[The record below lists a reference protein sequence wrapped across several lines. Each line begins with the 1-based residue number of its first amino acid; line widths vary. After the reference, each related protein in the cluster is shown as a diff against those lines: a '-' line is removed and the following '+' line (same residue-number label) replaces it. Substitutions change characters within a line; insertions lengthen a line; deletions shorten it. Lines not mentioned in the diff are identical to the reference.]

1 MKQSEKRSWKQ
12 PVSVLC
18 LSAFVF
24 LVLMALVHAADVR
37 QGAAATGDGWL
48 LGNYAILAAAVLA
61 LTSVLGFFFFYGKKW
76 KMESLF
82 VMAAAGFGILYLFV
96 LPPLSAPD
104 EVSHYISAYKLSN
117 QMLGKTATEEHG
129 LVYIREEDQWIEDIY
144 GELSV
149 DGASVEDG
157 SVQPDV
163 LGQTLTEETYRLIH
177 EKGWLGGEADG
188 NSNENVI
195 SNQWTVRTTPLA
207 YVPQAL
213 GMTLVR
219 LFGAG
224 SISLL
229 FMGRLMNLAFY
240 VAVTYLAMKR
250 LPFGKEV
257 LFGVALLPMTLHLTG
272 SMSYDTV
279 ILGLTF
285 YFTAVCLDLA
295 YEKEQVRVRDSL
307 TLAAVIFVLGPCKMV
322 YAAVMGLCLL
332 IPVRKFG
339 GWKRYLT
346 AAAVVLAAF
355 VVSMVLVNS
364 QTIVT
369 YATET
374 ETYVSWAEEAGYS
387 FAQLLGNPKL
397 VLRLF
402 YNTLVW
408 QAEHYH
414 MTMIGAWLGNVDV
427 VLEVPYLTVCWFT
440 ISLLLLTLRKPGEM
454 IQIRGGQRIWVWVTC
469 FGCAAAILFSML
481 LAWTP
486 VSSRIITGVQ
496 GRYFLPILPVFLM
509 SIKQDFVVLTR
520 NRDREILFLMCVVN
534 AYVLLRLFSIVSMR
548 IPG

>member
-24 LVLMALVHAADVR
+24 LVLMALVHAADVH

-509 SIKQDFVVLTR
+509 SIKQDFAVLTR

-548 IPG
+548 I

>member
-374 ETYVSWAEEAGYS
+374 ENYVSWAEEAGYS

-427 VLEVPYLTVCWFT
+427 VLEVPYLAVCWFT

-509 SIKQDFVVLTR
+509 SIKQDFAVLTR

-548 IPG
+548 I

>member
-24 LVLMALVHAADVR
+24 LVLMALVHAAGVR

-163 LGQTLTEETYRLIH
+163 LGQTLTEETYHLIH

-188 NSNENVI
+188 NSSENVI

-295 YEKEQVRVRDSL
+295 YEKEQVRVRDIL
-307 TLAAVIFVLGPCKMV
+307 TLATVIFVLGPCKMV

-355 VVSMVLVNS
+355 VVSMILVNS

-387 FAQLLGNPKL
+387 FAQLLGNPRL

-427 VLEVPYLTVCWFT
+427 VLEVPYLAVCWFT

-469 FGCAAAILFSML
+469 FGCAAVILFSML

-548 IPG
+548 I

>member
-24 LVLMALVHAADVR
+24 LVLMTLVHAADVR
-37 QGAAATGDGWL
+37 QGAATTGDGWL

-61 LTSVLGFFFFYGKKW
+61 LTSVLGFFFFYGKEW

-157 SVQPDV
+157 AVQPDV

-509 SIKQDFVVLTR
+509 SIKQDFAVLTR

-548 IPG
+548 I

>member
-61 LTSVLGFFFFYGKKW
+61 LTSVFGFFFFYGKKW

-427 VLEVPYLTVCWFT
+427 VLEVPYLAVCWFT

-509 SIKQDFVVLTR
+509 SIKQDFAVLTR

-548 IPG
+548 I

>member
-295 YEKEQVRVRDSL
+295 YEKEQVRVRDIL

-427 VLEVPYLTVCWFT
+427 VLEVPYLAVCWFT

-469 FGCAAAILFSML
+469 FGCTAAILFSML

-509 SIKQDFVVLTR
+509 SIKQDFAVLTR

-548 IPG
+548 I

>member
-408 QAEHYH
+408 LAEHYH

-440 ISLLLLTLRKPGEM
+440 ISLLLLTLRNPGEM

-509 SIKQDFVVLTR
+509 SIKQDFAVLTR

-548 IPG
+548 I

>member
-82 VMAAAGFGILYLFV
+82 VMAASGFGILYLFV

-427 VLEVPYLTVCWFT
+427 VLEVPYLAVCWFT

-509 SIKQDFVVLTR
+509 SIKQDFAVLTR

-548 IPG
+548 I

>member
-486 VSSRIITGVQ
+486 VSSRLITGVQ

-509 SIKQDFVVLTR
+509 SIKQDFAVLTR

-548 IPG
+548 I

>member
-427 VLEVPYLTVCWFT
+427 VLEVPYLAVCWFT

-509 SIKQDFVVLTR
+509 SIKQDFAVLTR

-548 IPG
+548 I

>member
-374 ETYVSWAEEAGYS
+374 ENYVSWAEEAGYS

-509 SIKQDFVVLTR
+509 SIKQDFAVLTR

-548 IPG
+548 I

>member
-61 LTSVLGFFFFYGKKW
+61 LTSVLGFFFFYGKEW

-509 SIKQDFVVLTR
+509 SIKQDFAVLTR

-548 IPG
+548 I

>member
-195 SNQWTVRTTPLA
+195 SNQWSCCTTPLA

-257 LFGVALLPMTLHLTG
+257 LFGVALLP
-272 SMSYDTV
+272 
-279 ILGLTF
+279 
-285 YFTAVCLDLA
+285 
-295 YEKEQVRVRDSL
+295 
-307 TLAAVIFVLGPCKMV
+307 
-322 YAAVMGLCLL
+322 
-332 IPVRKFG
+332 
-339 GWKRYLT
+339 
-346 AAAVVLAAF
+346 
-355 VVSMVLVNS
+355 
-364 QTIVT
+364 
-369 YATET
+369 
-374 ETYVSWAEEAGYS
+374 
-387 FAQLLGNPKL
+387 
-397 VLRLF
+397 
-402 YNTLVW
+402 
-408 QAEHYH
+408 
-414 MTMIGAWLGNVDV
+414 
-427 VLEVPYLTVCWFT
+427 
-440 ISLLLLTLRKPGEM
+440 
-454 IQIRGGQRIWVWVTC
+454 
-469 FGCAAAILFSML
+469 
-481 LAWTP
+481 
-486 VSSRIITGVQ
+486 
-496 GRYFLPILPVFLM
+496 
-509 SIKQDFVVLTR
+509 
-520 NRDREILFLMCVVN
+520 
-534 AYVLLRLFSIVSMR
+534 
-548 IPG
+548 

>member
-295 YEKEQVRVRDSL
+295 YEKEQVRVRDIL

-427 VLEVPYLTVCWFT
+427 VLEVPYLAVCWFT

>member
-24 LVLMALVHAADVR
+24 LVLMALVHAADVH

-427 VLEVPYLTVCWFT
+427 VLEVPYLAVCWFT

-509 SIKQDFVVLTR
+509 SIKQDFAVLTR

-548 IPG
+548 I

>member
-509 SIKQDFVVLTR
+509 SIKQDFAVLTR

-548 IPG
+548 I

>member
-332 IPVRKFG
+332 IPVCKFG

-427 VLEVPYLTVCWFT
+427 VLEVPYLAVCWFT

-509 SIKQDFVVLTR
+509 SIKQDFAVLTR

-548 IPG
+548 I

>member
-61 LTSVLGFFFFYGKKW
+61 LTSVLGFFFFYGKEW

-427 VLEVPYLTVCWFT
+427 VLEVPYLAVCWFT

-509 SIKQDFVVLTR
+509 SIKQDFAVLTR

-548 IPG
+548 I